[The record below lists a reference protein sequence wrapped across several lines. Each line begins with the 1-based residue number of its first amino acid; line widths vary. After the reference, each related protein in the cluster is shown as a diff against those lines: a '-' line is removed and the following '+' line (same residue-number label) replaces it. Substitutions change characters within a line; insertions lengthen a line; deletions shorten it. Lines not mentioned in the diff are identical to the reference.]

1 MIDVTID
8 NKVFTF
14 CFLSTHS
21 SFQHDGGTEISLSTK
36 IFFTAPAS
44 SADYRSLNLNAYIN
58 KKDILIGR

>member
-1 MIDVTID
+1 MMDVTVD

-14 CFLSTHS
+14 CYLSTH
-21 SFQHDGGTEISLSTK
+21 T
-36 IFFTAPAS
+36 IFHTPWLKLVYRLQNIQLPS